1 MFVGT
6 LLLSS
11 GVSASLVVTSFAIS
25 ETEASRNLAVYVCVD
40 LEGNRQ
46 EEVTLELT
54 AESGS
59 AEGIVWNPKIHA
71 C

>member
-1 MFVGT
+1 M
-6 LLLSS
+6 SS
-11 GVSASLVVTSFAIS
+11 GVSASLAATSFVIS
-25 ETEASRNLAVYVCVD
+25 ETEASRNLVVYVCVD
-40 LEGNRQ
+40 LVGNRQ
-46 EEVTLELT
+46 VEVTLELT

>member
-1 MFVGT
+1 M
-6 LLLSS
+6 
-11 GVSASLVVTSFAIS
+11 ATSFVIS

-40 LEGNRQ
+40 LVGNRQ
-46 EEVTLELT
+46 VEVTLELT

-71 C
+71 R